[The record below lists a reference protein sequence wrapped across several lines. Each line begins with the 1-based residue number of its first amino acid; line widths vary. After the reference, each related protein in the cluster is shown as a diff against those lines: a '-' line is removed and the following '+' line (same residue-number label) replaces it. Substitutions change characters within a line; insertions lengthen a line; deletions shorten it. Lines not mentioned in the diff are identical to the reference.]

1 MCEIEPNETL
11 LGVAWLAEIIK
22 SLPDIKSTKKKIDGE
37 NIMYTYY
44 TPIICI
50 CPLASFCTVFWF
62 DKPN

>member
-50 CPLASFCTVFWF
+50 CPLASF
-62 DKPN
+62 